1 MRSDVVAAGVVP
13 ARNVAAPVVAA
24 GRVRTG
30 SDMAVT
36 RARPAMTSH
45 NGHSEEAGAAEGQRE
60 DVGVEHEW
68 DGLKLNRRPRW
79 RRLRADLRLAPGPC
93 PRIPLPYR
101 LFFGVTRTG
110 TYLRLERLVARGF
123 RNLADLQCD
132 LPAAG
137 LAILGSNGQGKTNL
151 LEAFYYPVL
160 FRSLR
165 GSPDQ
170 EVTRF
175 GGLGFHVE
183 AQVRGSS
190 GEATIAATYTAAGR
204 KKRIAVQ
211 GEEIPRLA
219 DAIGHWLAV
228 AFLPADVGL
237 AAGPA
242 AERRRFLD
250 RLLALSDHRYYTAL
264 ARYRAALAQRNAALR
279 TDQPDLA
286 RAFDR
291 VLAESGTV
299 VVASRLRWVERAGER
314 FAAELDEL
322 GESQPVCL
330 RYHGRAELADS
341 ATWPAALEAAA
352 GRDQARRASTVG
364 PHRDDLVLELGG
376 RSLRSVGSTGQQR
389 TAAVALKLLELD
401 TLADACGTKPALL
414 LDDVFAELDVE
425 RQGRF
430 ARRLGRTP
438 VPQVF
443 ITAPRADEL
452 PAGLELERWRVEDG
466 RVG

>member
-1 MRSDVVAAGVVP
+1 
-13 ARNVAAPVVAA
+13 
-24 GRVRTG
+24 
-30 SDMAVT
+30 
-36 RARPAMTSH
+36 
-45 NGHSEEAGAAEGQRE
+45 
-60 DVGVEHEW
+60 
-68 DGLKLNRRPRW
+68 
-79 RRLRADLRLAPGPC
+79 
-93 PRIPLPYR
+93 
-101 LFFGVTRTG
+101 
-110 TYLRLERLVARGF
+110 LRLERLVARGF
-123 RNLADLQCD
+123 RNLAELECD

-170 EVTRF
+170 EVTCF

-190 GEATIAATYTAAGR
+190 GKATIAATYTAAGR

-291 VLAESGTV
+291 VLAESGAV

-314 FAAELDEL
+314 FAAELNEL

-341 ATWPAALEAAA
+341 AAWPAALEAAA

-401 TLADACGTKPALL
+401 TLADARGTKPALL

-452 PAGLELERWRVEDG
+452 PEGLELERWRVEDG